1 MRNVDPDE
9 FSYIVLIKDMKRCV
23 AEENEAVQLN
33 LNEKFR
39 VESIL
44 PLSGQK
50 FLIDSD
56 EDVTFLFQQYG
67 SKGLKDIRLYVEA
80 LPIQHVETLQ
90 PLPEPTHTKPN
101 DTQTEPPEEYCDD
114 DFHWSDASND
124 DENSNGFAGAA
135 GNDDGEA
142 GDNDGGDG
150 REEKAETSNNKGEVR
165 AETGGHLS
173 DYEKNSDDF
182 MGGSSEDYLQLAKSV
197 PKRVNVEEELY
208 GIGGNSFMDRF

>member
-67 SKGLKDIRLYVEA
+67 SKGLKDIRL
-80 LPIQHVETLQ
+80 T
-90 PLPEPTHTKPN
+90 
-101 DTQTEPPEEYCDD
+101 PEEYCDD